1 MGERVVSGVGWS
13 TPANTWR
20 YTPVTSC
27 ICKSLL
33 LYFVLQVYKY
43 NCNHV
48 EIHTGNISPLVFC
61 EIQLTNTNT
70 KRWKIRVS

>member
-1 MGERVVSGVGWS
+1 MGEGVVSGVGWS

-20 YTPVTSC
+20 YTPV
-27 ICKSLL
+27 ISLL

-43 NCNHV
+43 KHL

-61 EIQLTNTNT
+61 LRSIQIQIQLQTPGDTH
-70 KRWKIRVS
+70 R